1 MSTPAQEFW
10 GIIKWFG
17 PLAALQVIAFVC
29 AVAVAPDNYGV
40 QIVSQL
46 TVTMIAAGAGYN
58 AGKREGSRAEKQG
71 GDLRN
76 LEECSSQSQAGIAHT
91 GSK

>member
-1 MSTPAQEFW
+1 MSTPAQESW

-29 AVAVAPDNYGV
+29 AVAVVPKNYGV
-40 QIVSQL
+40 QVISQL

-58 AGKREGSRAEKQG
+58 AGKREGTRAKK
-71 GDLRN
+71 
-76 LEECSSQSQAGIAHT
+76 QAGD
-91 GSK
+91 